1 MSELNEL
8 YQQLILEHNKTPR
21 NFKKLEHFTHD
32 ADGFNPLC
40 GDHYHIW
47 LKLDGDTISDIG
59 FQGSGCAISKSSASM
74 MTSAVKGSSV
84 KEAKEL
90 FEKFHTVIM
99 TKIGDK
105 ISEERIEDLGSLGAL
120 AGVRE
125 FPARIKCASLAWHAL
140 NAALTSKEKTVST
153 EIEKN

>member
-1 MSELNEL
+1 MNDLTEL

-21 NFKKLEHFTHD
+21 NFKKLDSPTHD
-32 ADGFNPLC
+32 AEGFNPLC
-40 GDHYHIW
+40 GDHYHVW
-47 LKLDGDTISDIG
+47 LQVDGDRISDIG

-74 MTSAVKGSSV
+74 MTSAVKGATV
-84 KEAKEL
+84 DEAKAL

-99 TKIGDK
+99 TKIGEPIPEEK
-105 ISEERIEDLGSLGAL
+105 IEELGSLGAL

-140 NAALTSKEKTVST
+140 NAALEEKQKNIST
-153 EIEKN
+153 ESTT

>member
-21 NFKKLEHFTHD
+21 NFRKLEQFTHD
-32 ADGFNPLC
+32 ADGYNPLC
-40 GDHYHIW
+40 GDHYHVW
-47 LKLDGDTISDIG
+47 LKMEGDKIADIG

-74 MTSAVKGSSV
+74 MTSAVKGTTV
-84 KEAKEL
+84 TEAKEL
-90 FEKFHTVIM
+90 FEKFHSVIM

-105 ISEERIEDLGSLGAL
+105 IPEEKIEELGSLGAL
-120 AGVRE
+120 VGVRE
-125 FPARIKCASLAWHAL
+125 FPARIKCASLAWHAM
-140 NAALTSKEKTVST
+140 NAALTSSEKIIST